1 MKHGRH
7 GKPKVHYF
15 RLSHNDTML
24 SWKSAKNK
32 QRGVLLKTVK
42 QVGHVLL
49 QEASLQAS
57 QSMRRGVLLK
67 VYKHMCPLALQLI
80 DRTAAS
86 KCQCVSAGAGTGSLT
101 QRCSQSCQPVNSG
114 VRPA

>member
-42 QVGHVLL
+42 QVGPMLL
-49 QEASLQAS
+49 QEASLQAY
-57 QSMRRGVLLK
+57 QSMRPGVLLK
-67 VYKHMCPLALQLI
+67 MYKQMCPLALHS
-80 DRTAAS
+80 T
-86 KCQCVSAGAGTGSLT
+86 
-101 QRCSQSCQPVNSG
+101 
-114 VRPA
+114 